1 MQQKPPRAK
10 TRPMQGERL
19 RDLRKAAGLSQADL
33 AKAIGERQEAVS
45 FWERSAK
52 PPRSDVLAKM
62 ATVLG
67 VTVEDILGIRT
78 AEAKQQPLGSAPGPT
93 SEIQKVFEQVR
104 KLPRRQQRKV
114 LEMVTAFV
122 DMYTRKAS

>member
-1 MQQKPPRAK
+1 MASVNAPEGHDSAGVGALRLCL
-10 TRPMQGERL
+10 GEC
-19 RDLRKAAGLSQADL
+19 APN
-33 AKAIGERQEAVS
+33 ERQEAVS
-45 FWERSAK
+45 FWERSTK

-67 VTVEDILGIRT
+67 VTVEDILGVRT
-78 AEAKQQPLGSAPGPT
+78 TEAKPQPLGSAPGPT
-93 SEIQKVFEQVR
+93 SEIQKVFEEVR

-122 DMYTRKAS
+122 DMYSRKAS